1 MLRPLA
7 LAVCGL
13 LVATLRATPAQ
24 ATPAQAMPASAAAP
38 ISRVTLADATEDVW
52 LIGPGE
58 DTWHFFGARPAVD
71 VTRAAGEYRPHAVT
85 VTLHFVNLRRVR
97 PQDFVVRVRSSSG
110 FRRAIISTGPGDWA
124 GTGRLLN
131 RAEQQVGCPQLG
143 HRVDYGRDRVRVR
156 IPRHCLGEPDWVRLA
171 ISAFLFRPMSA
182 LSDNP
187 HNTGPEPTY
196 TRRLRRAVP

>member
-1 MLRPLA
+1 MLRNLA

-13 LVATLRATPAQ
+13 LVVTLPAAPAPATSASPA
-24 ATPAQAMPASAAAP
+24 PVAP

-71 VTRAAGEYRPHAVT
+71 ITRAAGEYRAHAVA
-85 VTLHFVNLRRVR
+85 VTLHFLNLRRVR

-110 FRRAIISTGPGDWA
+110 FRRAIVSTGPGNWA
-124 GTGRLLN
+124 GTGRLLD
-131 RAEQQVGCPQLG
+131 RAEQPVSCPHLG

-156 IPRHCLGEPDWVRLA
+156 IPRHCLGDPDWVRLA